1 MELQPKMLGRLNPK
15 TTCLLIC
22 DVQERFRDLIFN
34 FGSVASAAGFLVGA
48 SRVLGMRAL
57 ATEQYPERLG
67 ATVAE
72 VGLGGEAG
80 AGVPVLPK
88 KKFSMLTPEVEAK
101 LEEMQ
106 AEEDQEQLE
115 SFIIVGL
122 ETHVCVQQTCL
133 DLLAKGYNVHLA
145 VDGISSMR
153 AFDRSVALERMRAAG
168 AFTST
173 AESLVFE
180 LLGSADHPQFKQCS
194 GLVKARTGHWPA
206 V

>member
-1 MELQPKMLGRLNPK
+1 MATAGKVLGRLNPK

-34 FGSVASAAGFLVGA
+34 FSSVASAAGFLVGA

-72 VGLGGEAG
+72 VGLVSEG
-80 AGVPVLPK
+80 AAAIPALPK
-88 KKFSMLTPEVEAK
+88 KKFSMFTPEVEAK
-101 LEEMQ
+101 LAEMQ
-106 AEEDQEQLE
+106 AEDGQEQFD
-115 SFIIVGL
+115 SFVIVGL
-122 ETHVCVQQTCL
+122 ETHVCVQQTCF

-153 AFDRSVALERMRAAG
+153 AFDRVCHLHDSI
-168 AFTST
+168 
-173 AESLVFE
+173 
-180 LLGSADHPQFKQCS
+180 
-194 GLVKARTGHWPA
+194 W
-206 V
+206 